1 MSQEENKEFEMAVG
15 TSSIL
20 ESNIMDGGEN
30 FYTPMESATEPEP
43 AAETNWN
50 VLKNDTGQLCR
61 SCANSS
67 DYLIP
72 IYEGEGLEHQL
83 EYKIQKHLPI
93 QVSSTDTLPLQ
104 LCYQCASTL
113 IAWDSMINSCIE
125 ADKKL
130 RAMQEAAEEV
140 KQNQSTEDSQAD
152 ADNEANAE
160 PEVADSDDEPLIASK
175 SKLLS
180 EKNVV
185 DKEATPLKK
194 KILSKTKSKSVT
206 AKTEKTVQV
215 SKEGDDKERLKSQDE
230 GDSGDDE
237 VDDEDDYDDEDDEDC
252 EDDDQDDECDYEYD
266 EDDDDELYME
276 NMNKY
281 DEDATKRKLDE
292 VANSDGGLEKRI
304 ILCEGDES
312 TQKAAYTVFEIEYVE
327 VKDEEKDEP
336 KEKIKCIMRDLA
348 GNVIQ
353 LEMDEPAEALQTTET
368 PKEKESIKCPLCDKL
383 VTGNFSIHLRTDH
396 KNHFSKT
403 NSTTC
408 NLCGK
413 TIASLH
419 SYIRHV
425 KLVHE
430 KRKEFIC
437 DTCGRCFGEKSK
449 LKEHFRIHTMEYPF
463 ECDTC
468 GKRVRTTGS
477 LRSHQKLHYDSK
489 ILKCEYCDEKF
500 RFNQQRIHHTRRH
513 HTKERPFACDLCDRR
528 FEVKQELKRHLFV
541 HTSVNRFECDYCG
554 RKFKQKRYLLNH
566 LKSHSDLLLVLDQS

>member
-215 SKEGDDKERLKSQDE
+215 SKEGDDKERRESSRKRTDKSLELDTFVIE
-230 GDSGDDE
+230 NE
-237 VDDEDDYDDEDDEDC
+237 VLDGKTLPQKRKRKKKGGKQTEDDPFA
-252 EDDDQDDECDYEYD
+252 EY
-266 EDDDDELYME
+266 
-276 NMNKY
+276 K
-281 DEDATKRKLDE
+281 
-292 VANSDGGLEKRI
+292 
-304 ILCEGDES
+304 
-312 TQKAAYTVFEIEYVE
+312 
-327 VKDEEKDEP
+327 
-336 KEKIKCIMRDLA
+336 
-348 GNVIQ
+348 VIQ
-353 LEMDEPAEALQTTET
+353 LNDNDVRDIIMENEKSQNSLICHVCA
-368 PKEKESIKCPLCDKL
+368 KEFKK
-383 VTGNFSIHLRTDH
+383 IHLLQAHIRRVHERIVVAKCEICGRDFRDISNYTSH
-396 KNHFSKT
+396 MKIHSGVK
-403 NSTTC
+403 SYVC
-408 NLCGK
+408 QHCGK
-413 TIASLH
+413 CFAQLQGLKIHQRAHTLNFPHVCLICRRGYRTKQHLDDH
-419 SYIRHV
+419 S
-425 KLVHE
+425 
-430 KRKEFIC
+430 
-437 DTCGRCFGEKSK
+437 SM
-449 LKEHFRIHTMEYPF
+449 HTDERPF
-463 ECDTC
+463 ECNMC
-468 GKRVRTTGS
+468 GKFFRT
-477 LRSHQKLHYDSK
+477 K
-489 ILKCEYCDEKF
+489 
-500 RFNQQRIHHTRRH
+500 
-513 HTKERPFACDLCDRR
+513 
-528 FEVKQELKRHLFV
+528 V
-541 HTSVNRFECDYCG
+541 
-554 RKFKQKRYLLNH
+554 H
-566 LKSHSDLLLVLDQS
+566 LKSHSWIHSDKFRYYCNYCQKGFNNSSHLKFHINNHHVLKKEGS